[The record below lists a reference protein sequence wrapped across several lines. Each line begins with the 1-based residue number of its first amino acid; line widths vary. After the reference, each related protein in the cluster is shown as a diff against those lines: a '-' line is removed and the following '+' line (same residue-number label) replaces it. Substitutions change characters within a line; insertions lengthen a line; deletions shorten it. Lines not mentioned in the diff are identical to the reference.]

1 MPRRRKQRRCAFQPE
16 IIWFFPGPG
25 LRGNPLQPAVEL
37 GLDELEAMRLVD
49 LLGRDQTAAGEE
61 MGISRGT
68 VQRLL
73 YSGRSKVVQA
83 LLEGRPIRLSG
94 GRKPL
99 LRCAACGFEL
109 PAPSPGSDGFLRC
122 CRCGS
127 PHLYRVG
134 QPTAEAKEEEVS

>member
-1 MPRRRKQRRCAFQPE
+1 MPRRRKRRRCGFQPQVS
-16 IIWFFPGPG
+16 WFFPAPTPGPEG
-25 LRGNPLQPAVEL
+25 ASSRPPIQL

-49 LLGRDQTAAGEE
+49 LLGKDQTAAGAE

-73 YSGRSKVVQA
+73 YSGRAKVVQA
-83 LLEGRPIRLSG
+83 LLEGRPIRLKG
-94 GRKPL
+94 AGVV

-109 PAPSPGSDGFLRC
+109 PAPVPGSAGPLRC

-127 PHLYRVG
+127 PHLYRVE
-134 QPTAEAKEEEVS
+134 QIEKEEVS

>member
-1 MPRRRKQRRCAFQPE
+1 MPRRRKRRHCAFQPRAN
-16 IIWFFPGPG
+16 WFFPGLGMGSPG
-25 LRGNPLQPAVEL
+25 SPVEL

-49 LLGRDQTAAGEE
+49 LLGKDQAAAGAE

-73 YSGRSKVVQA
+73 YSGRAKVVQA
-83 LLEGRPIRLSG
+83 LLEGRPIRLRG
-94 GRKPL
+94 GQEPL

-127 PHLYRVG
+127 PHLYRVE
-134 QPTAEAKEEEVS
+134 QAENEEVS